1 MNRKIENIKNY
12 RLYLL
17 GQLDGLSTQQ
27 LNAIPAGYSNNLV
40 WNLAH
45 LVSVAQNLGY
55 VRAGLPIAVDDRYF
69 SPYLPGTKPERFID
83 EPEIQTIKALCITSV
98 DGFQADYAKNRFGN
112 YSPSAG
118 IRQVYGVEVSTI
130 DEAIDYLLYH
140 EGFHGGYMLSLKR
153 LLQRL

>member
-1 MNRKIENIKNY
+1 MNRKIENLKNY

-17 GQLDGLSTQQ
+17 KQLEGLTTGQ
-27 LNAIPAGYSNNLV
+27 LNAIPAGYNNNVV

-55 VRAGLPIAVDDRYF
+55 VRAGLPVAVDDRYF
-69 SPYLPGTKPERFID
+69 SPYLPGTRPERFID
-83 EPEIQTIKALCITSV
+83 ETEIQTIKALCISSV
-98 DGFQADYAKNRFGN
+98 DQFQADYAKNAFGN

-118 IRQVYGVEVSTI
+118 IAKVYGVEVTHI

-140 EGFHGGYMLSLKR
+140 EGFHGGYVLSLKHR
-153 LLQRL
+153 L